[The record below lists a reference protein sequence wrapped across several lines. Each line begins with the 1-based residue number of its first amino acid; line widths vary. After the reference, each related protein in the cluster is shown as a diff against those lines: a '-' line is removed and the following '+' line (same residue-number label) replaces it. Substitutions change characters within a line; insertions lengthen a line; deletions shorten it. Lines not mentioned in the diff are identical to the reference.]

1 MKDTEYIL
9 RHTIRDSA
17 FKLLFEYY
25 LREDTIEQI
34 YSVYLDYQ
42 IDGIVLNDD
51 VKQLISGVLESQP
64 QLDEV
69 ISKYSR
75 NRSINRINKVDLV
88 ILRIAIYEI
97 LFDDRTPTNSAIS
110 EAVLLTQEYAT
121 SKDVKYVN
129 GVLGSYSRELSTN
142 ED

>member
-34 YSVYLDYQ
+34 YSVYLNYQ

-51 VKQLISGVLESQP
+51 VKQLISGVLDSQP

>member
-1 MKDTEYIL
+1 MKDTEHIV

-25 LREDTIEQI
+25 LRGDTIEEI
-34 YSVYLDYQ
+34 YSIYLDYE
-42 IDGIVLNDD
+42 IDGIILNDD
-51 VKQLISGVLESQP
+51 VKLLISGVLERQP

-97 LFDDRTPTNSAIS
+97 LFDDKIPTNSAIS
-110 EAVLLTQEYAT
+110 EAVLLAQEYAT